1 MESWS
6 HQETPEASGPAL
18 LPQVRVPR
26 RNFEGLFQHALR
38 PTGPF
43 AQALRDVG
51 YDADSVEEGFPLQ
64 VWRASLAVARGHA
77 CPGLAS
83 EDANRVLGTH
93 YVEGFAQTLVGRIF
107 AAAAPLLGAERCLA
121 RLPAYLRAGRED
133 MRLSLEPVRA
143 REWRARVVDADPL
156 PDFVAG
162 VVEQVLRRTRVLPRV
177 DVLERAATGYSL
189 RIRWDEA

>member
-1 MESWS
+1 MEPWI
-6 HQETPEASGPAL
+6 HPEKRETPV
-18 LPQVRVPR
+18 LPVLPVRVPR
-26 RNFEGLFQHALR
+26 RSFEGLFEHALR
-38 PTGPF
+38 PSGLF

-51 YDADSVEEGFPLQ
+51 YDPDSDEELLPLE
-64 VWRASLAVARGHA
+64 VWRASLAVARRHA

-121 RLPAYLRAGRED
+121 RLPTYLRAGRDD
-133 MRLSLEPVRA
+133 MKLMLEPVRA

-156 PDFVAG
+156 PEFVAG
-162 VVEQVLRRTRVLPRV
+162 VMEQVLRRTRVLPRV
-177 DVLERAATGYSL
+177 DVLERGDYTYSL
-189 RIRWDEA
+189 RIRWDDA

>member
-1 MESWS
+1 MEPWN
-6 HQETPEASGPAL
+6 HPETRQAPGLPL
-18 LPQVRVPR
+18 LMVRVPR
-26 RNFEGLFQHALR
+26 RNFEGLFEHALR
-38 PTGPF
+38 PSGPF

-51 YDADSVEEGFPLQ
+51 YDPDTVEERLPLE
-64 VWRASLAVARGHA
+64 VWRASLAVARRHA
-77 CPGLAS
+77 CPGLAN

-121 RLPAYLRAGRED
+121 RLPTYLRAGRED
-133 MRLSLEPVRA
+133 MKLTLEPVRA

-177 DVLERAATGYSL
+177 DVLERTEHTYSL